1 MPKPVCAES
10 KQFGGNRYCFY
21 RKGTTYALNA
31 IFKRYEWNDFEIRYQ
46 YREDHAQENAIE
58 AARRSDVALVFLGFS
73 ETLEGEGHDRT
84 PDLPEDQLALLRSIL
99 AVNRNVVVIL
109 NTGSGLSMDPWSHD
123 VPAIVE
129 AYYPGQ
135 EEGTA
140 IADIL
145 FGDVNP
151 SGKLPFTCMKRWED
165 SPVYGHYPE
174 GADEVLPYVEG
185 IYVGYRY
192 FDRPDAPQAAFPFG
206 HGLSYTT
213 FTYSNLSISSR
224 TTETGEISATVQ
236 VRNSGGRAGAE
247 VVQLYIGADHSSVD
261 ETGEGTQGISERCF
275 LAQAK
280 APQFSSQSVVAT
292 WSSTIYSATIGK
304 QNPVRS
310 RSISAHR
317 RAIFVRSENSPWL
330 IDPSA
335 NAAQDG

>member
-1 MPKPVCAES
+1 
-10 KQFGGNRYCFY
+10 
-21 RKGTTYALNA
+21 
-31 IFKRYEWNDFEIRYQ
+31 
-46 YREDHAQENAIE
+46 
-58 AARRSDVALVFLGFS
+58 
-73 ETLEGEGHDRT
+73 
-84 PDLPEDQLALLRSIL
+84 L
-99 AVNRNVVVIL
+99 AVNRKVVVIL
-109 NTGSGLSMDPWSHD
+109 NSGSGLSMDPWSHD

-213 FTYSNLSISSR
+213 FAYSNLSISPR
-224 TTETGEISATVQ
+224 ATETGAVSATVQ

-247 VVQLYIGADHSSVD
+247 VVQLYIGADHSSVARPVK
-261 ETGEGTQGISERCF
+261 ELKGFKKVFLGTGETTTVRFAIRRSDLEFYDILSHDWKAEPGTFTVYIG
-275 LAQAK
+275 
-280 APQFSSQSVVAT
+280 SSSRDIRQV
-292 WSSTIYSATIGK
+292 GK
-304 QNPVRS
+304 F
-310 RSISAHR
+310 A
-317 RAIFVRSENSPWL
+317 L
-330 IDPSA
+330 TY
-335 NAAQDG
+335 